1 MIKAYDSNNPEVH
14 KTLEAEQLEK
24 IARKELFPRLRWM
37 GKLKS
42 LALLGKKDYFDL
54 FLHWFYEERVGSP
67 NVLERMWYIDGKML
81 YDLIVEF
88 YGPHVKSFIFAGYED
103 NYDLKEKKFEQ
114 LEHVGGI
121 IFREFNYLRNLKYV
135 SGVCRN
141 NFKVSLHI

>member
-1 MIKAYDSNNPEVH
+1 
-14 KTLEAEQLEK
+14 
-24 IARKELFPRLRWM
+24 
-37 GKLKS
+37 
-42 LALLGKKDYFDL
+42 
-54 FLHWFYEERVGSP
+54 
-67 NVLERMWYIDGKML
+67 MWYTDGKMF
-81 YDLIVEF
+81 YDLIVEL

-121 IFREFNYLRNLKYV
+121 IFREFNHLRNLKYA